1 MRSSE
6 FSGLKPVGVDAAT
19 LATRAAK
26 TARRI
31 VRVFPVCSRVL
42 EVTMDDGEEEKEEIR
57 ILDYRDNKKR
67 VEAGEEG
74 SKQEGRSDRIQKLSH
89 QSSDQKLGL
98 GHGLG
103 LGLGIGLVC
112 SYLTDLTSPH
122 LSPHLN

>member
-1 MRSSE
+1 M
-6 FSGLKPVGVDAAT
+6 V
-19 LATRAAK
+19 
-26 TARRI
+26 
-31 VRVFPVCSRVL
+31 
-42 EVTMDDGEEEKEEIR
+42 IR

-103 LGLGIGLVC
+103 LGLGIGLVY

-122 LSPHLN
+122 LSPLTSP